1 MTIEGS
7 TPPISPSG
15 RRYKAVLFD
24 MGGILV
30 QYKDPTAYDRLM
42 KKAKADKQVYQELL
56 NFDNG
61 TQSVDELRSLLDELI
76 PGLPPG
82 DVENTI
88 IENHAFLD
96 IHMHQLINKLRKAGL
111 KVGIVTNNG
120 FWSTAK
126 RRSVILTDV
135 SKFDLVLES
144 CRLGIRK
151 PNPNIF
157 KIAAQ
162 RLGVEPHECIFVDDT
177 EGHCKSAREVGM
189 TAVHAAGCDTATA
202 AREIEEILDLNN
214 NTQLNPY
221 IHKNINH
228 SNGYSHNN
236 NNYLPSKEN
245 NGWNNRVTYI
255 TGNGKLPGAQISTF
269 VWESTYV

>member
-1 MTIEGS
+1 MTIEAS
-7 TPPISPSG
+7 HKSPPTSSPNG

-24 MGGILV
+24 MGGVLV
-30 QYKDPTAYDRLM
+30 QYKDTMAYDRLM
-42 KKAKADKQVYQELL
+42 KKAKADKRVAQELL

-61 TQSVDELRSLLDELI
+61 TQSVDELRDLLDELM
-76 PGLPPG
+76 PGLPLNNI
-82 DVENTI
+82 ENAI
-88 IENHAFLD
+88 VENHAFLD
-96 IHMHQLINKLRKAGL
+96 LPMHHLILKLRKAGL

-120 FWSTAK
+120 FWSPAK
-126 RRSVILTDV
+126 RRSVILSDV

-144 CRLGIRK
+144 CRIGIRK
-151 PNPNIF
+151 PDPNIYR
-157 KIAAQ
+157 IAAQ

-177 EGHCKSAREVGM
+177 EGHCKSAKEVGM

-202 AREIEEILDLNN
+202 AKEIEGILIAAG
-214 NTQLNPY
+214 QLQNPT
-221 IHKNINH
+221 I
-228 SNGYSHNN
+228 GYSHNNYN

-255 TGNGKLPGAQISTF
+255 SNAPGAQISTF